1 MKGRLVNEAGV
12 TKEVKIGFSWT
23 TFFFGFFPA
32 LFRGDLKWA
41 AIMFVA
47 ALAAGAITVGFG
59 AWIPG
64 IIFSFIYNKMYIK
77 ELMEK
82 GYRPADEQTS
92 SELAAQGI
100 ITSAFAQSQTIN
112 R

>member
-1 MKGRLVNEAGV
+1 MKAVLKNSGGV

-41 AIMFVA
+41 AIMFIISA
-47 ALAAGAITVGFG
+47 AVGAFTFGLG

-64 IIFSFIYNKMYIK
+64 IVFSFVYNKIYIK
-77 ELMEK
+77 ELIEK
-82 GYRPADEQTS
+82 GYQPANDETRNLLESNQ
-92 SELAAQGI
+92 I
-100 ITSAFAQSQTIN
+100 ISRTA
-112 R
+112 